1 MKAESSKITKRSL
14 SPETL
19 ELIRNR
25 GLARTAGNRQLTSE
39 LAKECRQAIKE
50 DLKERRAAVMLEAAE
65 AGKSIRKEEDNGNVS
80 DDEDI
85 VDEDDLEDDE
95 QLFVPQPPT
104 PDLLKSTRRGRG
116 DERSTSYQNSPENQK
131 RRFEKSDR
139 REKRRSY
146 TTSILISSHAERP
159 MPITRQKS
167 LGENTAFGLTDD
179 DITVNVSKGQLLV
192 GNNKGS
198 KLVQR
203 RKSYKEYSTQDLN
216 CSSNCNK
223 ECSENSAHIIN
234 MHNVG
239 DLFPGTEQDVSYV

>member
-1 MKAESSKITKRSL
+1 MVGPA
-14 SPETL
+14 
-19 ELIRNR
+19 
-25 GLARTAGNRQLTSE
+25 QLVKTG
-39 LAKECRQAIKE
+39 RP
-50 DLKERRAAVMLEAAE
+50 
-65 AGKSIRKEEDNGNVS
+65 SIREEDNGNVS
-80 DDEDI
+80 DDEDV

-116 DERSTSYQNSPENQK
+116 DERPTSYQNSPEDPK

-146 TTSILISSHAERP
+146 TTSILISPHAERP

-179 DITVNVSKGQLLV
+179 DITVNISKGQLLID
-192 GNNKGS
+192 NNKGG

-203 RKSYKEYSTQDLN
+203 RKSYKGVPCLDLN
-216 CSSNCNK
+216 
-223 ECSENSAHIIN
+223 
-234 MHNVG
+234 
-239 DLFPGTEQDVSYV
+239 